1 MTVTMSNTL
10 PPTAKQRGRPTGAT
24 TELGRDFLSW
34 PLDTWITKT
43 FDSGDEALAAARHL
57 RNLGWRKGVGVT
69 VLTDRESDK
78 VIHVL
83 KFDRV
88 TATACEDCG
97 TTDNVTFEPCPYAS
111 DIHHDDTPVWL
122 CKSCARKRA
131 LEI

>member
-83 KFDRV
+83 KF
-88 TATACEDCG
+88 EKE
-97 TTDNVTFEPCPYAS
+97 TTDGTQE
-111 DIHHDDTPVWL
+111 
-122 CKSCARKRA
+122 
-131 LEI
+131 